1 MKKVLCLCL
10 VFLFCFMAVGYA
22 ADEAATTDAGA
33 AIGNTAAEAGDETST
48 TPTDVAADLF
58 QVGDRAAALG
68 NRKEA
73 PGGPGLL
80 AVVLEARVRREIPVV
95 AEVHLQKPTLIQ
107 AEASGKAVAE
117 EKVNLPR
124 AYPEMKGFPI
134 VDLSRAGITG

>member
-1 MKKVLCLCL
+1 MVDVTHRGPVEKLILPEITAVKLILCP
-10 VFLFCFMAVGYA
+10 A
-22 ADEAATTDAGA
+22 AQPFIQKTEA
-33 AIGNTAAEAGDETST
+33 
-48 TPTDVAADLF
+48 DVAADLF

-80 AVVLEARVRREIPVV
+80 AVVLETRVRREIPVV

-107 AEASGKAVAE
+107 AEASGKAIAE

-124 AYPEMKGFPI
+124 AYPEMKGIPV